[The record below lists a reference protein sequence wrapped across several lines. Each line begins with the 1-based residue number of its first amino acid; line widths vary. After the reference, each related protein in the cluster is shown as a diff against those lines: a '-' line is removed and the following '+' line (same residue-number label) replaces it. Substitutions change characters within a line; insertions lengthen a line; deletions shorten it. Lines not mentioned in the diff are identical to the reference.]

1 MAVLAF
7 AVELDGETLEVTID
21 ATLDPQRF
29 TLKELVRIEEV
40 IGTDAT
46 AAWTAG
52 MAPIT
57 PRLLQAAIWTK
68 LVSEAPGLP
77 LDAVDLPEGLFGV
90 SNETADD
97 G

>member
-1 MAVLAF
+1 MADLAF
-7 AVELDGETLEVTID
+7 AVEQDGQTLEVTID

-40 IGTDAT
+40 IGTDAI

-52 MAPIT
+52 IAPIT

-68 LVSEAPGLP
+68 LVNEAPGLP
-77 LDAVDLPEGLFGV
+77 LDAIDLPEGLFGV
-90 SNETADD
+90 PNETTEN